1 MRDTILC
8 QFDAQCN
15 YLKEVNRI
23 TRTNM
28 EKEREKERK
37 IDIEIIQ
44 RMLFLRVVL
53 SPILS
58 PNLISRE
65 IKTSLSN
72 KSVFFIYIYPLQL
85 KIRDFEMK
93 EQHVLLFE
101 GKN

>member
-1 MRDTILC
+1 
-8 QFDAQCN
+8 
-15 YLKEVNRI
+15 
-23 TRTNM
+23 M

-53 SPILS
+53 LPILS

-72 KSVFFIYIYPLQL
+72 KSVFFIYIYPLKL
-85 KIRDFEMK
+85 KIRDFEVK

>member
-1 MRDTILC
+1 
-8 QFDAQCN
+8 
-15 YLKEVNRI
+15 
-23 TRTNM
+23 M
-28 EKEREKERK
+28 EKEREREKDRYWNNSTDV
-37 IDIEIIQ
+37 I
-44 RMLFLRVVL
+44 LRVVL

-85 KIRDFEMK
+85 KIRDFEVK

>member
-1 MRDTILC
+1 
-8 QFDAQCN
+8 
-15 YLKEVNRI
+15 
-23 TRTNM
+23 M

-72 KSVFFIYIYPLQL
+72 KSVFFIYIYPLKL
-85 KIRDFEMK
+85 KIRDFEVK